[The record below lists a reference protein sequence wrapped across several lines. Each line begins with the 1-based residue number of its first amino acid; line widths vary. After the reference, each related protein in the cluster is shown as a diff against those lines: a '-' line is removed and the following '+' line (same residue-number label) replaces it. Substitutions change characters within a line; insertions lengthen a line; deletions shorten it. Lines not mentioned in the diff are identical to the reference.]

1 MVVPGFDFR
10 LTWFFQGFSRV
21 VSRVRT
27 LLFIPGH
34 PVSLL
39 ADNQPCD
46 LDSVSIVKVI
56 KIEDDHDENRN
67 LLNPND

>member
-10 LTWFFQGFSRV
+10 LTWFFQGFSK
-21 VSRVRT
+21 VRT

-46 LDSVSIVKVI
+46 LDSVSIVKMQ
-56 KIEDDHDENRN
+56 NR
-67 LLNPND
+67 PISVPGS